1 LVRITPQEGIPFASN
16 PWGGGS
22 SDRFQTDICGI
33 LKNLLPGDLV
43 MADRGFTIKETLMFH

>member
-1 LVRITPQEGIPFASN
+1 LVRITSQEGIPFASN